1 MFSLFG
7 GLVPGEHFYD
17 PLTDPAQVAPQTH
30 QDLSGNALPLTHQA
44 EEKVLCPDVLMAKLA
59 GLASRQ
65 LQHLHGSGGKRRRP
79 NRPPSRANGLLDL
92 GSNSVEAD
100 PK

>member
-1 MFSLFG
+1 VLSLFG
-7 GLVPGEHFYD
+7 RLVPGEHFYD
-17 PLTDPAQVAPQTH
+17 PLTDTAQVDPQTH

-44 EEKVLCPDVLMAKLA
+44 EEKVLCPDVLMAELA

-65 LQHLHGSGGKRRRP
+65 LQHLPGSGGKGRGP
-79 NRPPSRANGLLDL
+79 NRPPSRADGLFYL